1 MKTLRNGYLCVKVAY
16 LKSKPIT
23 VLINTVAHGRNR
35 TKFDLVQSNQP
46 QNSSISL
53 PSAPLFILK
62 NNFLFLEIFFLKF
75 YLKIGLVSIIK
86 NNTIGVDLIELL
98 GKFE

>member
-23 VLINTVAHGRNR
+23 VLINTVVPGRNR

-46 QNSSISL
+46 QNSSIL
-53 PSAPLFILK
+53 LFSVKLARCQVLLLAMMIL
-62 NNFLFLEIFFLKF
+62 F
-75 YLKIGLVSIIK
+75 YH
-86 NNTIGVDLIELL
+86 
-98 GKFE
+98 